1 MIAERFN
8 VELLYCG
15 RVSRKTRGAITGL
28 HHESGFAPFIWWN
41 S

>member
-1 MIAERFN
+1 MTANRVN

-15 RVSRKTRGAITGL
+15 RVSRATRGATVGL

-41 S
+41 G